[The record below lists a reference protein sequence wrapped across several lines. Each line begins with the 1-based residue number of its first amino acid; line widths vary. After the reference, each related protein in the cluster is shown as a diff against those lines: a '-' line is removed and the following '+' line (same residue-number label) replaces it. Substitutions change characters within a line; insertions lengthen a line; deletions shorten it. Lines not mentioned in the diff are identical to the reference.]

1 MDIYTPL
8 IKMQKRLMRIILS
21 IVVLLILPTMA
32 TADVILPQPLSAAD
46 IDRYQQ
52 IFALQQDKKWKQ
64 ADKIIKILD
73 NDLLMGRVL
82 SQRYLHPT
90 GWRSTYTELRDWM
103 AKYNDHPSATRI
115 HRLAKKRRPA
125 NYKHPQAPKKGY
137 LNGYGR
143 TQSDGGYVSIPM
155 SLENRSSVSKTRAI
169 ARDVRRKIRSGF
181 PTGGVKILADKN
193 NRRYLTK
200 QEEAV
205 LRVDIAHGYFI
216 YGKDK
221 DAINQ
226 AEKALQLAGADIV
239 PRAYWIAG
247 IASWRSG
254 HIEQASVYM
263 HMLADLDNVK
273 SHSLASAGAYW
284 ASRADLRAGNA
295 NQSITYLTKA
305 ARYQDTFYGML
316 AAEALGQDITLDF
329 SLPQIDQDYIN
340 WLNRIPGGQ
349 RAFALLQVGETYHA
363 SRELRYLWN
372 EHSEQDRN
380 KLMALAA
387 ETHMAG
393 LAFRTAGILRDDT
406 GKHWDGGLY
415 PVPDV
420 DTKSPIRVTQPLLL
434 AIMRQE
440 SGFNPRAKSWAKASG
455 LMQLMPATAAYIA
468 RDGGYRNAKRH
479 DLLIPDINIRLG
491 EDYILYLLES
501 PIVDGDLIRLL
512 AAYNAGPGNLKKW
525 SAKVN
530 HGGDELMLL
539 ESLPARETRFY
550 VKNVMTNL
558 WIYSKLTGKDSSM
571 VAALAAGNG
580 ALIQS
585 LDQSDCLITKLSDI
599 CP

>member
-1 MDIYTPL
+1 MNIVINVSSWLLRIMLPAIMLLMVPVMAAADI
-8 IKMQKRLMRIILS
+8 
-21 IVVLLILPTMA
+21 V
-32 TADVILPQPLSAAD
+32 LPQPLSAAD

-64 ADKIIKILD
+64 ADKIIKTLD

-90 GWRSTYTELRDWM
+90 GWRSTYTELKNWM
-103 AKYNDHPSATRI
+103 AEYHDHPSATRI
-115 HRLAKKRRPA
+115 YRLAKKRRPA
-125 NYKHPQAPKKGY
+125 NYKHPKAPKEGY

-143 TQSDGGYVSIPM
+143 SHADGSYVSIPM
-155 SLENRSSVSKTRAI
+155 SFVNRSSPSKTRAI
-169 ARDVRRKIRSGF
+169 ARDVRRKIRSGY

-193 NRRYLTK
+193 NLRYLTK

-216 YGKDK
+216 YGKDEE
-221 DAINQ
+221 AIKQ
-226 AEKALQLAGADIV
+226 AEKALELAGGDIV
-239 PRAYWIAG
+239 PRAYWVAG
-247 IASWRSG
+247 ISSWRLG
-254 HIEQASVYM
+254 RLDQASVYM
-263 HMLADLDNVK
+263 HLLADLDNVQ

-329 SLPQIDQDYIN
+329 SLPRIDADYIN
-340 WLNRIPGGQ
+340 WLNSLPGGQ

-363 SRELRYLWN
+363 SRELRYLWD
-372 EHSEQDRN
+372 EHNDQDKV

-406 GKHWDGGLY
+406 GKHWYGGLY
-415 PVPDV
+415 PVPDF

-479 DLLIPDINIRLG
+479 DLMIPDINIRLG

-525 SAKVN
+525 SGKIN

-558 WIYSKLTGKDSSM
+558 WIYSKLTGKDSDM

-580 ALIQS
+580 AFIQT
-585 LDQSDCLITKLSDI
+585 LDQNDCLITKLSDI